1 MKYLLKCFSRCGYFL
16 APLWFWALPA
26 QAADLEGALTSGSAL
41 PADISVPSSYTLNG
55 EPYAGEIDS
64 HTNIS
69 INCSFSE
76 VPSAYIITRASASLS
91 AGNLTYDIS
100 YLPAN
105 FWDKNLLE
113 ISGSQTVS
121 VENLTVNLRDTK
133 TSQPILGFQIES
145 GATLETRGDFLFSD
159 TRSSTNWYMTRVAF
173 RGSGNVK
180 VGGDFII
187 DSQVSNPPAHNLDSA
202 SLYVNTRTFAV
213 DGVLTVRNSNGD
225 NNIFQVSPSS
235 AGTFTRTLGGLQIT
249 QKGMIHLGGSVATAN
264 TTEFIFTNSGTSE
277 YIGGLLTKDSDG
289 ELADNKLNVRMT
301 ANDTANGR
309 QIMKFTPTQGWSLSS
324 GDFSD
329 SPNALNEVEVSGG
342 RLDLGMYDGMKGGIL
357 MIMGYNNPSEA
368 VFSAT
373 GAGVSGSE
381 IGRVEFDSMSF
392 YRGTVV
398 FDLAEGD
405 GDFIK
410 INGAMTKVSGASPLV
425 LEMYVSAYDL
435 QAWLEASESD
445 EWSANLMSFAT
456 DGSNVSA
463 EDFTLKLQDGIMGK
477 ITVSELD
484 GVSTLTANLSL
495 VPEPA
500 EVAAILGAFAL
511 LLVARRR
518 RG

>member
-1 MKYLLKCFSRCGYFL
+1 
-16 APLWFWALPA
+16 
-26 QAADLEGALTSGSAL
+26 
-41 PADISVPSSYTLNG
+41 
-55 EPYAGEIDS
+55 
-64 HTNIS
+64 
-69 INCSFSE
+69 
-76 VPSAYIITRASASLS
+76 
-91 AGNLTYDIS
+91 
-100 YLPAN
+100 
-105 FWDKNLLE
+105 
-113 ISGSQTVS
+113 
-121 VENLTVNLRDTK
+121 
-133 TSQPILGFQIES
+133 
-145 GATLETRGDFLFSD
+145 
-159 TRSSTNWYMTRVAF
+159 
-173 RGSGNVK
+173 
-180 VGGDFII
+180 
-187 DSQVSNPPAHNLDSA
+187 
-202 SLYVNTRTFAV
+202 
-213 DGVLTVRNSNGD
+213 
-225 NNIFQVSPSS
+225 
-235 AGTFTRTLGGLQIT
+235 
-249 QKGMIHLGGSVATAN
+249 MIHLGGSVATAN

-342 RLDLGMYDGMKGGIL
+342 RLDLGMYDGMKGGSL

-398 FDLAEGD
+398 FDLAETD

-410 INGAMTKVSGASPLV
+410 VNGAMTKITGASPLV
-425 LEMYVSAYDL
+425 LEMNVSAYDL

-445 EWSANLMSFAT
+445 EWNANLMSFAT

>member
-1 MKYLLKCFSRCGYFL
+1 
-16 APLWFWALPA
+16 
-26 QAADLEGALTSGSAL
+26 
-41 PADISVPSSYTLNG
+41 
-55 EPYAGEIDS
+55 
-64 HTNIS
+64 
-69 INCSFSE
+69 
-76 VPSAYIITRASASLS
+76 
-91 AGNLTYDIS
+91 
-100 YLPAN
+100 
-105 FWDKNLLE
+105 
-113 ISGSQTVS
+113 
-121 VENLTVNLRDTK
+121 
-133 TSQPILGFQIES
+133 
-145 GATLETRGDFLFSD
+145 
-159 TRSSTNWYMTRVAF
+159 
-173 RGSGNVK
+173 
-180 VGGDFII
+180 
-187 DSQVSNPPAHNLDSA
+187 
-202 SLYVNTRTFAV
+202 
-213 DGVLTVRNSNGD
+213 
-225 NNIFQVSPSS
+225 
-235 AGTFTRTLGGLQIT
+235 
-249 QKGMIHLGGSVATAN
+249 MIQLGGSVATAN

-301 ANDTANGR
+301 ANDIANGR
-309 QIMKFTPTQGWSLSS
+309 QIMKFTPTQGWSLSN

-329 SPNALNEVEVSGG
+329 SSNALNEVEVSGG
-342 RLDLGMYDGMKGGIL
+342 RLDLGMYDGMKGGRL
-357 MIMGYNNPSEA
+357 MIIGYNNPSEA

-373 GAGVSGSE
+373 GAAADTE

-398 FDLAEGD
+398 FDLAETD

-425 LEMYVSAYDL
+425 LEMNVSAYDL

-445 EWSANLMSFAT
+445 EWNANLMSFAT

-463 EDFTLKLQDGIMGK
+463 EDFTLKLQDGIIGK

-511 LLVARRR
+511 LLAARHR

>member
-1 MKYLLKCFSRCGYFL
+1 MKYLLKCFSRCGCFL
-16 APLWFWALPA
+16 APLWFWALPV
-26 QAADLEGALTSGSAL
+26 QAADLEGVLTSGSAL
-41 PADISVPSSYTLNG
+41 PVDISVPSSYTLNG

-76 VPSAYIITRASASLS
+76 VPSAYSITRASASLF

-100 YLPAN
+100 DLPAN
-105 FWDKNLLE
+105 FWDKNLME

-121 VENLTVNLRDTK
+121 VENLTVNLRDSNTPH
-133 TSQPILGFQIES
+133 SILGFQAGTGS
-145 GATLETRGDFLFSD
+145 TLEMRGDFLFSD
-159 TRSSTNWYMTRVAF
+159 TRNASSWYMSRVVF
-173 RGSGNVK
+173 RGAGNVK
-180 VGGDFII
+180 IGGDFTI
-187 DSQVSNPPAHNLDSA
+187 DSQVSNPLAHSLNSA
-202 SLYVNTRTFAV
+202 SLYVYTRTFTV
-213 DGVLTVRNSNGD
+213 DGVLTVKNSNGD
-225 NNIFQVSPSS
+225 YNVFQASPLES
-235 AGTFTRTLGGLQIT
+235 GTFVRTLGGLSIAEN
-249 QKGMIHLGGSVATAN
+249 GMIYFGGDADNAN
-264 TTEFIFTNSGTSE
+264 TVEFIFTNSRMSE
-277 YIGGLLTKDSDG
+277 YIGGLLVKNTNG
-289 ELADNKLNVRMT
+289 ELADSKLNIRMAAT
-301 ANDTANGR
+301 DTANGR
-309 QIMKFTPTQGWSLSS
+309 QIMKFTPTQGWSLSN

-342 RLDLGMYDGMKGGIL
+342 RLDLGMYDGMKGGSL

-373 GAGVSGSE
+373 GAAADTE

-425 LEMYVSAYDL
+425 LEMNVSAYDL

-445 EWSANLMSFAT
+445 EWGANLMSFAT

-484 GVSTLTANLSL
+484 GVSTITANLSL

-511 LLVARRR
+511 LLAARRR

>member
-1 MKYLLKCFSRCGYFL
+1 MKYLLKCFSRCGCFL

-26 QAADLEGALTSGSAL
+26 QAADLEGVLTSGSAL

-64 HTNIS
+64 HTNIAIS
-69 INCSFSE
+69 CSLSE
-76 VPSAYIITRASASLS
+76 VPSNYGITRASSSLT
-91 AGNLTYDIS
+91 AGNLTYDIFD
-100 YLPAN
+100 LPEN
-105 FWDKNLLE
+105 FWDKNFLE

-159 TRSSTNWYMTRVAF
+159 TRSSTNWYMTRVSF

-180 VGGDFII
+180 IGGDFTI
-187 DSQVSNPPAHNLDSA
+187 DSQVPNPSAHNLDSA

-225 NNIFQVSPSS
+225 NNIFQVSSS
-235 AGTFTRTLGGLQIT
+235 ESGTFTRTLGGLQIA
-249 QKGMIHLGGSVATAN
+249 QNGMIQLGGNASAAN
-264 TTEFIFTNSGTSE
+264 TTELILTNSGTSE

-289 ELADNKLNVRMT
+289 ELADNKLNVRMA
-301 ANDTANGR
+301 ANDAANGR
-309 QIMKFTPTQGWSLSS
+309 QIMRFTATQGWSLS
-324 GDFSD
+324 GGVFSD

-342 RLDLGMYDGMKGGIL
+342 RLDLGMYDGMKGGSL

-373 GAGVSGSE
+373 GAAADTE

-398 FDLAEGD
+398 FDLAETD

-410 INGAMTKVSGASPLV
+410 VNGAMTKITGDSPLV
-425 LEMYVSAYDL
+425 LEMNVSAYDL

-463 EDFTLKLQDGIMGK
+463 DDFTLKLQDGIMGK

-500 EVAAILGAFAL
+500 KVAAILGAFAL